1 MLHLQSNFNMC
12 YDVTSGLK
20 ALIKYA
26 KHRAD
31 DPKYIASLERQL
43 EKWLTQMHQH
53 YHVSGYAH
61 PKLMVFTNDKPNE
74 AQFFNWGLIPY
85 WTKDLVQAKQLAN
98 QTLNARAETIF
109 DKPAFRNS
117 AKYKRCLVY
126 LDGFYEYHHANNKT
140 YPFLISNKNEEP
152 MAMAGLW
159 DEWIDTDSGEIIK
172 TVSIVTTKANS
183 LMSKIHNNPKLEGP
197 RMPVILPKEKQDEWL
212 IPFENENDQQKLINL
227 LVPYDSHLLAFHT
240 VQKLKGKAALGN
252 VPQTMQNYNYED
264 LQDELN
270 LLKIELEK

>member
-1 MLHLQSNFNMC
+1 MC

-26 KHRAD
+26 KHRHD
-31 DPKYIASLERQL
+31 HPDYIRSLEKQL
-43 EKWLTQMHQH
+43 EKWLTTMQA
-53 YHVSGYAH
+53 YYYVSGYAH
-61 PKLMVFTNDKPNE
+61 PQLMVFTNEKPNE

-109 DKPAFRNS
+109 EKPAFRNS

-159 DEWIDTDSGEIIK
+159 DEWIDKDSGEIFK
-172 TVSIVTTKANS
+172 TVSIVTTKANT
-183 LMSKIHNNPKLEGP
+183 LMGKIHNNPKLEEP

-212 IPFENENDQQKLINL
+212 MPFENENDQQKLLNL
-227 LVPYDSHLLAFHT
+227 LVPNDSHLLTFHT
-240 VQKLKGKAALGN
+240 VQKLKGKGALGN
-252 VPQTMQNYNYED
+252 VPQTTQIYNYED
-264 LQDELN
+264 LDKEL
-270 LLKIELEK
+270 KAIKTDLEK